1 MGNYTIQSTALNKS
15 RVFILQKSELEKR
28 WDTYYYL
35 PEFIVLE
42 EKLKNKNIKKISQ
55 IAERIFS
62 GSTPLSKGDA
72 YTDNKVDGIPFV
84 RSGDFT
90 IEGTINF
97 EDLVYLKEEVH
108 NTQLKSSKL
117 KRNDL
122 LFAIVGATIG
132 KVGVYKNDKP
142 ANINQAICAVRLKKE
157 FNVDYLNAYFQT
169 SIGQKLIDRIKRPVA
184 RANVNIDEISTLPVI
199 IPNNETQQKIISI
212 FNNSLAQKQQNEAE
226 ADKLLSSIDD
236 YLLNELGIKLP
247 EPPENT
253 LKNRMFTVSIAD
265 LSGNRYDPNY
275 HQKYFQDVFSAFEKG
290 KYEYSQI
297 RKFASFQAGYAF
309 KLSDYLE
316 QSSCLL
322 ITIKNIR
329 QNQIDIEDATYL
341 PDDFFEQY
349 KEFQIRNNDLL
360 IAMTGATIGKV
371 GIYNHPNNSLLNQR
385 NGIIK
390 PDNINSIYLMS
401 LLNLS
406 IFQKLILRNSNGG
419 AQPNISETD
428 IMRISIPVPP
438 IDKQKEIAEHIT
450 GIRQQAQ
457 QLKDKTKDDLKK
469 ASEEIEKILLN

>member
-1 MGNYTIQSTALNKS
+1 MGNYTIQSTAINKD

-226 ADKLLSSIDD
+226 ADKLLASIDD
-236 YLLNELGIKLP
+236 YLLNELGINLP

-253 LKNRMFTVSIAD
+253 LKNRMFTRTLSEIQNKRVDPFFHQDKFINNLTAISNGKYPVKQLRDII
-265 LSGNRYDPNY
+265 SGNLIKGSLP
-275 HQKYFQDVFSAFEKG
+275 KQDEKDG
-290 KYEYSQI
+290 EYSVVQI
-297 RKFASFQAGYAF
+297 NSINADGTIA
-309 KLSDYLE
+309 LDD
-316 QSSCLL
+316 LL
-322 ITIKNIR
+322 TAKNIFS
-329 QNQIDIEDATYL
+329 NQQKLKVGDVLVVI
-341 PDDFFEQY
+341 
-349 KEFQIRNNDLL
+349 
-360 IAMTGATIGKV
+360 TGATIGK
-371 GIYNHPNNSLLNQR
+371 
-385 NGIIK
+385 
-390 PDNINSIYLMS
+390 
-401 LLNLS
+401 
-406 IFQKLILRNSNGG
+406 
-419 AQPNISETD
+419 
-428 IMRISIPVPP
+428 
-438 IDKQKEIAEHIT
+438 IAFWNYE
-450 GIRQQAQ
+450 G
-457 QLKDKTKDDLKK
+457 DYF
-469 ASEEIEKILLN
+469 

>member
-1 MGNYTIQSTALNKS
+1 MGNYTIQSTAINKD

-226 ADKLLSSIDD
+226 ADKLLASIDD
-236 YLLNELGIKLP
+236 YLLNELGINLP

-253 LKNRMFTVSIAD
+253 LKNRMFTRTLSEIQNKRVDPFFHQDKFINNLTAISNGKYPVKQLRDII
-265 LSGNRYDPNY
+265 SGNLIKGSLP
-275 HQKYFQDVFSAFEKG
+275 KQDEKDG
-290 KYEYSQI
+290 EYSVVQI
-297 RKFASFQAGYAF
+297 NSINADGTIA
-309 KLSDYLE
+309 LDD
-316 QSSCLL
+316 LL
-322 ITIKNIR
+322 TAKNIFS
-329 QNQIDIEDATYL
+329 NQQKLKVGDVLVVI
-341 PDDFFEQY
+341 
-349 KEFQIRNNDLL
+349 
-360 IAMTGATIGKV
+360 TGATIGKIAFWNYEGDYFLGGDIV
-371 GIYNHPNNSLLNQR
+371 KFQTNSLSDNAFVYHFLRCSLMQTEIKR
-385 NGIIK
+385 NITGAT
-390 PDNINSIYLMS
+390 
-401 LLNLS
+401 
-406 IFQKLILRNSNGG
+406 NGHL
-419 AQPNISETD
+419 APED
-428 IMRISIPVPP
+428 IAHLPIPIPP
-438 IDKQKEIAEHIT
+438 LTKQQEIADHIT
-450 GIRQQAQ
+450 SIRQQAQ
-457 QLKDKTKDDLKK
+457 QLKDKTSELLKQ